1 MIRWLRWCVAALVAF
16 LILPAS
22 AVFAHAAFLGASIS
36 DGAVIAQ
43 APTTVEF
50 AFNEKVLLGASS
62 VELVLVGKNETVQLS
77 LSTKMSGTVLVAQM
91 PVLAKGQYLL
101 RFTAVDPADLH
112 KTIGSIS
119 FGVGVLAPLSKASEQ
134 ITSSWWTAA
143 LRAMSDIAIF
153 VLIGITLLAA
163 RTVKSD
169 KKLVDG
175 IAQWVSPLAIGLASI
190 WFALV
195 ALDIASVSE
204 RNINFISLLITSD
217 PGRRAVIGIP
227 LAYCLVVLSK
237 QLRASIVDEA
247 TQYLSRVLCGVGVF
261 LAIISSMGGHTPV
274 GGNAFTG
281 LVIHSVHMYTLGAW
295 VGVMAVVF
303 VVVRSNREYGW
314 LWSSASQVFTVSAPL
329 VIATGILLTG
339 RVAVT
344 VTSLLSTNYG
354 LRLICKIA
362 ITVVMLV
369 FGLLAGRKIR
379 NGTHPRFISGE
390 LMLAVIALCV
400 ASTMATSAPAVGKQ
414 YEKTVAAV
422 PQILTGNS
430 EDLTVNASLV
440 PAQTGPNILQV
451 RVLNTRKPAPGV
463 VSNIL
468 VTLYSGDGT
477 AIAQRSSTIENGVIE
492 WNDIDILVP
501 GDVKI
506 RVDIE
511 RPESPVAPFLSNF
524 NVASPPTVKA
534 ETVISD
540 MRLQPMTQTIGLLVL
555 LCALGIVVL
564 GAVRNRNR
572 TVKSASDNH

>member
-1 MIRWLRWCVAALVAF
+1 
-16 LILPAS
+16 
-22 AVFAHAAFLGASIS
+22 
-36 DGAVIAQ
+36 
-43 APTTVEF
+43 
-50 AFNEKVLLGASS
+50 
-62 VELVLVGKNETVQLS
+62 
-77 LSTKMSGTVLVAQM
+77 
-91 PVLAKGQYLL
+91 
-101 RFTAVDPADLH
+101 
-112 KTIGSIS
+112 
-119 FGVGVLAPLSKASEQ
+119 
-134 ITSSWWTAA
+134 
-143 LRAMSDIAIF
+143 
-153 VLIGITLLAA
+153 
-163 RTVKSD
+163 
-169 KKLVDG
+169 
-175 IAQWVSPLAIGLASI
+175 
-190 WFALV
+190 
-195 ALDIASVSE
+195 
-204 RNINFISLLITSD
+204 
-217 PGRRAVIGIP
+217 
-227 LAYCLVVLSK
+227 
-237 QLRASIVDEA
+237 
-247 TQYLSRVLCGVGVF
+247 
-261 LAIISSMGGHTPV
+261 
-274 GGNAFTG
+274 
-281 LVIHSVHMYTLGAW
+281 MYTLGAW

-314 LWSSASQVFTVSAPL
+314 LWSSASQVFIVSAPL

>member
-1 MIRWLRWCVAALVAF
+1 MIRWLRWCASALVAF
-16 LILPAS
+16 IVLPAS
-22 AVFAHAAFLGASIS
+22 AVFAHAAFLGASIP
-36 DGAVIAQ
+36 DGSVIAQ
-43 APTTVEF
+43 SPSTVEF

-62 VELVLVGKNETVQLS
+62 VELVLVGRNETVHLS
-77 LSTKMSGTVLVAQM
+77 LGTKVSGTVLVAEL
-91 PVLAKGQYLL
+91 PVLVKGQYLL

-112 KTIGSIS
+112 KTVGTIS
-119 FGVGVLAPLSKASEQ
+119 FGVGVLAPMSKASEQ
-134 ITSSWWTAA
+134 ITSSWWIAA

-153 VLIGITLLAA
+153 VLIGITLLAV
-163 RTVKSD
+163 RIVKSN
-169 KKLVDG
+169 KNLVDE
-175 IAQWVSPLAIGLASI
+175 IALWVTPLAIGLASI
-190 WFALV
+190 WLALV
-195 ALDIASVSE
+195 ALDISSVGVT
-204 RNINFISLLITSD
+204 NINLISLIFTSD

-227 LAYCLVVLSK
+227 LAYCLVMLSK

-247 TQYLSRVLCGVGVF
+247 TQYLSRVLCGVGVL

-281 LVIHSVHMYTLGAW
+281 LLIHSAHMYALGAW
-295 VGVMAVVF
+295 VGVIAVVF
-303 VVVRSNREYGW
+303 IVVRSSPEYGW
-314 LWSSASQVFTVSAPL
+314 LWGSTSRIFTISAPL

-354 LRLICKIA
+354 LRLIGKIA
-362 ITVVMLV
+362 ITVVMLM
-369 FGLLAGRKIR
+369 FGFIAGRKIR
-379 NGTHPRFISGE
+379 NGSHPRFVGGD
-390 LMLAVIALCV
+390 LALALIALCI
-400 ASTMATSAPAVGKQ
+400 ASTMASSAPAVGKQ
-414 YEKTVAAV
+414 YEKTVAAA
-422 PQILTGNS
+422 PQILTGNA

-477 AIAQRSSTIENGVIE
+477 AIAQRSSTIENGVVE
-492 WNDIDILVP
+492 WNDIDISVP

-506 RVDIE
+506 RVDID

-524 NVASPPTVKA
+524 NVLSPPTAKA

-540 MRLQPMTQTIGLLVL
+540 MRLQPLTTFIGLLVL
-555 LCALGIVVL
+555 LCVMGIVVS
-564 GAVRNRNR
+564 GAVQNRNR
-572 TVKSASDNH
+572 TVESASDNH

>member
-112 KTIGSIS
+112 KTVGSIS
-119 FGVGVLAPLSKASEQ
+119 FGVGVLAPFSKASEQ

-169 KKLVDG
+169 KNLVDG
-175 IAQWVSPLAIGLASI
+175 IAQWVTSLAIGLATI
-190 WFALV
+190 WIALV
-195 ALDIASVSE
+195 ALDIASVGV
-204 RNINFISLLITSD
+204 RNINFISLLFTSD

-379 NGTHPRFISGE
+379 NGTHPRCRSG
-390 LMLAVIALCV
+390 
-400 ASTMATSAPAVGKQ
+400 SATA
-414 YEKTVAAV
+414 
-422 PQILTGNS
+422 
-430 EDLTVNASLV
+430 
-440 PAQTGPNILQV
+440 
-451 RVLNTRKPAPGV
+451 
-463 VSNIL
+463 
-468 VTLYSGDGT
+468 
-477 AIAQRSSTIENGVIE
+477 
-492 WNDIDILVP
+492 
-501 GDVKI
+501 
-506 RVDIE
+506 
-511 RPESPVAPFLSNF
+511 
-524 NVASPPTVKA
+524 
-534 ETVISD
+534 
-540 MRLQPMTQTIGLLVL
+540 RLQPYLRCKSVSGPPAEHPES
-555 LCALGIVVL
+555 ALWLQRPGRSSL
-564 GAVRNRNR
+564 R
-572 TVKSASDNH
+572 TPSPAWPRRHPP